1 MGTKYVCPSITEES
15 IAFLQVNNNISNDD
29 IRIIKNSRKSCYS
42 TVSKQEKR
50 NPILNLMLLRR
61 AMATQKCVNLQGY
74 LYCYILQNLSTTMM
88 PGHTEMMI
96 VVKNLNDLQIDRL
109 RKNIVQVFKN
119 FWFLKSKS
127 KRNQLNLTFLMSLLA

>member
-1 MGTKYVCPSITEES
+1 
-15 IAFLQVNNNISNDD
+15 
-29 IRIIKNSRKSCYS
+29 
-42 TVSKQEKR
+42 
-50 NPILNLMLLRR
+50 
-61 AMATQKCVNLQGY
+61 
-74 LYCYILQNLSTTMM
+74 MM

-127 KRNQLNLTFLMSLLA
+127 KRNQLNLTFLMSLLAWSKGHFDSTKSQIIVSVTQIKCLSNSINDLLPRNLSIDKIFDNTKEDYQKELDKSGYKTKFLYK